1 MGTPH
6 VGRQLRGVRL
16 VAENARQHAIRSAAE
31 AQAATDPEAAGRHAA
46 MTDSARALQ
55 QVCRRIEVTLEATME
70 DRRAWDQLTAGP
82 RRLAVAA
89 DSELRR
95 RHPDQPIQ
103 PLRSAEARVPEE
115 DGITK
120 HLTEASLARP
130 PEWVTGLAHQR
141 RVFQEKLEERQ
152 NVMIPD
158 EDPDYEFLGQAWP
171 WQDRDP
177 DCILQPPKPELRP
190 CAGIERLAGREIP
203 DLEAGG

>member
-1 MGTPH
+1 M
-6 VGRQLRGVRL
+6 
-16 VAENARQHAIRSAAE
+16 A
-31 AQAATDPEAAGRHAA
+31 
-46 MTDSARALQ
+46 DSARALQ
-55 QVCRRIEVTLEATME
+55 HVCRRIEVTLVATME

-89 DSELRR
+89 DSEFRR
-95 RHPDQPIQ
+95 RHPDQPIE
-103 PLRSAEARVPEE
+103 PLRSAEASVPGG

-120 HLTEASLARP
+120 HLTEASPAEP
-130 PEWVTGLAHQR
+130 PGWVTGLAEQR
-141 RVFQEKLEERQ
+141 RAFQERLEERQ
-152 NVMIPD
+152 NVMMIPD

-190 CAGIERLAGREIP
+190 CAGIERLAGRELP